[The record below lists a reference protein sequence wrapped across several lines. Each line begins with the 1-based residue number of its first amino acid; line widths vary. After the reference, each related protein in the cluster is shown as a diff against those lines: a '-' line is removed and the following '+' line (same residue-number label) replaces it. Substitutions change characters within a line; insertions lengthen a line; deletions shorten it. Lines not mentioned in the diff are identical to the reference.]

1 MVARKKEQDIISE
14 VDHFKR
20 EREKLRLLKKQDE
33 EVLLDLMQEM
43 EKKKERELR
52 ADIEKEQIRKALK
65 DVQRQKLTELSKD
78 KKRELERLAG
88 ERESLRLKES

>member
-20 EREKLRLLKKQDE
+20 EKEKLRLLKKQDE

-52 ADIEKEQIRKALK
+52 ADI
-65 DVQRQKLTELSKD
+65 
-78 KKRELERLAG
+78 
-88 ERESLRLKES
+88 

>member
-65 DVQRQKLTELSKD
+65 DVQR
-78 KKRELERLAG
+78 
-88 ERESLRLKES
+88 